1 MAERTHRAEDG
12 SPQSL
17 GHLDV
22 TKTFAVAF
30 LANKSCRRLL
40 YYPYK
45 LSKTQRQR
53 GLSSIDLSNPFAVH
67 AIDPGRDVIQF
78 GTNRVGMAADNPS
91 YNRRLTTAA

>member
-1 MAERTHRAEDG
+1 MVRPNRWVILTLQRQL
-12 SPQSL
+12 PWRSL
-17 GHLDV
+17 Q
-22 TKTFAVAF
+22 T
-30 LANKSCRRLL
+30 KSCRRLL

-53 GLSSIDLSNPFAVH
+53 GLTSIDLSNPFAVH

>member
-22 TKTFAVAF
+22 TKTIAVGF
-30 LANKSCRRLL
+30 LAKKKNCRRLL

-45 LSKTQRQR
+45 LSKTQHQR

-91 YNRRLTTAA
+91 